1 MAAIDIVILV
11 FVIWGFVRGF
21 MKGAIMTAA
30 TLTAF
35 CLGIFLGMRFSKD
48 LAGFIASWSNSTSP
62 YINLISFALIFV
74 CILALV
80 FLVAKI
86 VEKFVTTISLGIVN
100 KLLGGV
106 LGTLKFALLASI
118 LFYAVDKV
126 EKSVEIIPIEMK
138 NQSLFYSPLAKLAL
152 VIIPGAS
159 ENKLESLVPNVDS
172 LIIKGKKAI
181 GK

>member
-1 MAAIDIVILV
+1 MGAIDIVILV
-11 FVIWGFVRGF
+11 FIIWGFVRGF

-48 LAGFIASWSNSTSP
+48 LADFITSWSNSTSP
-62 YINLISFALIFV
+62 YINLISFALLFV
-74 CILALV
+74 CVLAVV

-86 VEKFVTTISLGIVN
+86 VEKFVTTISLGFVN

-106 LGTLKFALLASI
+106 LGTLKFVLLASI

-126 EKSVEIIPIEMK
+126 EKRVEIIPVEMK
-138 NQSLFYSPLAKLAL
+138 NQSLFYRPLAKLAL
-152 VIIPGAS
+152 VILPRVS